1 MTTIVLKA
9 SAGHQNEGIESGT
22 RSAGYLSKPFPQVF
36 VSKSATCATCEINA
50 SRAEAQ
56 ERGEIQNSLAE
67 NEIEEIGD
75 FIFLRDDVKYL
86 RNTLSILNLCTD
98 GIYVE
103 LRRIFASWI
112 RYTGA
117 ASASDSLQRRWSVSI
132 LPAQKEKT
140 DKSSLPGMLQ
150 FLTSCQVRE
159 THLCRKRPS
168 VDAQDH
174 SEHWQQN
181 RVISR
186 LIHIALNPDID
197 QHQNTVMYQP
207 NRTPAPATPILGDT
221 YGHSSD
227 PGWEQILASKIYN
240 ATLEAVVAI
249 AGATLLLVQTGLL
262 PVGDKRAQGSWVEI
276 ASQVMNGVFMWRAIT
291 SHPYYIVR
299 LVMASRSVRH
309 RGAIFDH
316 ELEAQSSDTKDMKS
330 ALESKEISRLG
341 NFLFLRDEV
350 KYIRTSLIILNCGC
364 LFQYLM
370 TAYMWSYNAL
380 TRPGFVMPA
389 LLPPTILCS
398 VIGQRR
404 LKKLSKKG
412 EGRRMI
418 LADGVPVFR
427 ELSVTRKSESSL

>member
-1 MTTIVLKA
+1 
-9 SAGHQNEGIESGT
+9 
-22 RSAGYLSKPFPQVF
+22 
-36 VSKSATCATCEINA
+36 
-50 SRAEAQ
+50 
-56 ERGEIQNSLAE
+56 
-67 NEIEEIGD
+67 
-75 FIFLRDDVKYL
+75 
-86 RNTLSILNLCTD
+86 
-98 GIYVE
+98 
-103 LRRIFASWI
+103 
-112 RYTGA
+112 
-117 ASASDSLQRRWSVSI
+117 
-132 LPAQKEKT
+132 
-140 DKSSLPGMLQ
+140 
-150 FLTSCQVRE
+150 
-159 THLCRKRPS
+159 
-168 VDAQDH
+168 
-174 SEHWQQN
+174 
-181 RVISR
+181 
-186 LIHIALNPDID
+186 
-197 QHQNTVMYQP
+197 MYQP
-207 NRTPAPATPILGDT
+207 NRTPAPAAPILGDT
-221 YGHSSD
+221 YGHSND
-227 PGWEQILASKIYN
+227 PGWERILASKIYN

-249 AGATLLLVQTGLL
+249 AGATLLLAQTGLL

-276 ASQVMNGVFMWRAIT
+276 ASQVMNEVFMWRAIT

-299 LVMASRSVRH
+299 LVMASRVLKISGEQHNQKLGPGIRAARYMYTQFPVAFVN

-316 ELEAQSSDTKDMKS
+316 ELESQSSDTKDMKS

-370 TAYMWSYNAL
+370 TAYMWGYNAL